1 MIRFPNLENYVSD
14 YKSNDNVITIRMYEY
29 PNKNIANY
37 FNVRTP
43 FPYGTF
49 VEMLQQLAH
58 QMDLDNLRIEQ
69 VARNYDIEEIST
81 WQLAWYLRNIRKNR
95 IANITIHRENNSDIT
110 YKINADDEESVNKLI
125 RIIKNNAY

>member
-1 MIRFPNLENYVSD
+1 MIKFPNLDNYISD
-14 YKSNDNVITIRMYEY
+14 YKNNDYVITIRIYEY

-43 FPYGTF
+43 FPYGVF
-49 VEMLQQLAH
+49 IDMLQELAI
-58 QMDLDNLRIEQ
+58 QMNLDDLRIEQ
-69 VARNYDIEEIST
+69 VARNYEIEEIST

-95 IANITIHRENNSDIT
+95 IANITVHRKDDPDIT
-110 YKINADDEESVNKLI
+110 FKINADDEDSVKKLI

>member
-1 MIRFPNLENYVSD
+1 MIVFPNLENYVSD

-29 PNKNIANY
+29 PNKVNAKY

-43 FPYGTF
+43 FPYGAF
-49 VEMLQQLAH
+49 VEMLQELAN
-58 QMDLDNLRIEQ
+58 QMNLDDLRIEQ
-69 VARNYDIEEIST
+69 VARNYDIEEINT

-95 IANITIHRENNSDIT
+95 IANITVHRKDDPDIT
-110 YKINADDEESVNKLI
+110 FKINADDEDSVKKLI